1 MWLLNRRPI
10 NVSVNT
16 TKHRHHK
23 SFQRIQISFKMI
35 KTPKVSIWLICLWK
49 NIFQWLKVYFGT
61 CTPAVCSLFGTRDQF
76 HGRQFFHG
84 PGVGGNGFR
93 MNQVHLLCTEFLLLH
108 CDTSWNDYTAH
119 HNMNQGEPWAGFP
132 ATRWSHLGLMGDSDT
147 WTVLLM
153 STLLCDF
160 VLVTVPA
167 ENPASQKQD
176 GGNISRLFRAC
187 VEISGYSAL
196 TLI

>member
-84 PGVGGNGFR
+84 PGVGGNGFG
-93 MNQVHLLCTEFLLLH
+93 MIQVRYIYCAFHFYYYIGSTSDHQAFDLRLGAP
-108 CDTSWNDYTAH
+108 DTY
-119 HNMNQGEPWAGFP
+119 NMGFICKN
-132 ATRWSHLGLMGDSDT
+132 
-147 WTVLLM
+147 
-153 STLLCDF
+153 STHTHIKHQSFFCH
-160 VLVTVPA
+160 
-167 ENPASQKQD
+167 
-176 GGNISRLFRAC
+176 
-187 VEISGYSAL
+187 YW
-196 TLI
+196 